1 VGSPRRPQT
10 ATVIARRTRRAARKS
25 SERRPHAQT
34 DPSVALTGDGFVLRR
49 GPAGADIKLD
59 EQRSATGST
68 RRTKVTDEELAEMA
82 ESTLERC
89 SPLGALL
96 VADDKIL
103 HRLLAHLGIEVAP

>member
-1 VGSPRRPQT
+1 
-10 ATVIARRTRRAARKS
+10 
-25 SERRPHAQT
+25 
-34 DPSVALTGDGFVLRR
+34 
-49 GPAGADIKLD
+49 
-59 EQRSATGST
+59 
-68 RRTKVTDEELAEMA
+68 VTDEELAEMA